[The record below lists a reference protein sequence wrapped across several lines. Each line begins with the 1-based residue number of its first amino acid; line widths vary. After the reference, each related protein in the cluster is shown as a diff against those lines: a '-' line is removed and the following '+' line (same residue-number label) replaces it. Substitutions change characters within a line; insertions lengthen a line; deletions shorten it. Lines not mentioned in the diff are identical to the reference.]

1 MLRPGLAVRVLSSL
15 GLCALMAGCPRAG
28 PAVIG
33 PVGDPEVEAA
43 QLSERTGLQEPLRIV
58 FGWELNDAGQRVQGR
73 GVARVEP
80 PSRARLDLFLD
91 NGETVISAALVD
103 GELRLPPGAPDDILP
118 PPDLMWG
125 ALGVFRPLGDARLL
139 GADRLEGDGV
149 RFRYGTG
156 NETEIR
162 YTVLGGEL
170 TALELIDRGRVV
182 QRVDVSPERSAGYP
196 SQATYR
202 NLSAFRELKLERESL
217 TVVAPFDPDIW
228 NPAE

>member
-1 MLRPGLAVRVLSSL
+1 
-15 GLCALMAGCPRAG
+15 
-28 PAVIG
+28 VIG
-33 PVGDPEVEAA
+33 PVGDPETEAA
-43 QLSERTGLQEPLRIV
+43 QLRDRTGLEEPLRIV
-58 FGWELNDAGQRVQGR
+58 FGWELNDAGQRVEGR

-80 PSRARLDLFLD
+80 PFRARLDLFLD

-103 GELRLPPGAPDDILP
+103 GELRLPPGSPDDILP

-125 ALGVFRPLGDARLL
+125 ALGVFRPVGEARLV

-156 NETEIR
+156 DRTEIH
-162 YTVLGGEL
+162 YTMQGGQL
-170 TALELIDRGRVV
+170 TALELLDRGRVV
-182 QRVDVSPERSAGYP
+182 QRVDVRPERSARYP
-196 SQATYR
+196 SEATYR

-217 TVVAPFDPDIW
+217 TVVEPFDPEIW